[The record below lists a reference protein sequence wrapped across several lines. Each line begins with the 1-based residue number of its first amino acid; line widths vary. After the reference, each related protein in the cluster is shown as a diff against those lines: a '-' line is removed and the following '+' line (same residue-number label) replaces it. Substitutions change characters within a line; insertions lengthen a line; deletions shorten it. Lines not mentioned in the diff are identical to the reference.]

1 MADRIKSEAE
11 LIQTY
16 LAPLT
21 ADAPG
26 AFALLD
32 DAAMISPP
40 PGMDL
45 VVTTDPIIAGVHF
58 FASDRADDIAWKAL
72 AVNVSDL
79 AAKGAVPLAYTL
91 ALAFPEVPDRDWM
104 EKFAGGLAEAQVAF
118 GCTLIGGDTDR
129 TSGPL
134 SIGVTAI
141 GTVPAGRMVKRGGA
155 KDGDRIF
162 ITGTLGD
169 SALGLRLHQNASA
182 FGPSLTDGDKAFLVG
197 RYLRPSPRVALAGV
211 LVEFAHAALD
221 VSDGLAKDLP
231 RLAGDYGARVNV
243 SDLPLSPSA
252 RLALEHDPR
261 VADLIVGSGDDYE
274 ILAAVPAASAAAFAA
289 VALAAGVQVT
299 DIGVLG
305 GGSGVVIVGPDGAE
319 LALAGYD
326 HFGGRG

>member
-1 MADRIKSEAE
+1 MAGCIKSETE

-32 DAAMISPP
+32 DAAMIAPP

-72 AVNVSDL
+72 AVNISDL
-79 AAKGAVPLAYTL
+79 AAKGAAPLAYTL
-91 ALAFPEVPDRDWM
+91 ALAFPEAPDRDWM
-104 EKFAGGLAEAQVAF
+104 AKFAGGLAEAQVAF

-141 GTVPAGRMVKRGGA
+141 GAVPAGRMVKRGGA
-155 KDGDRIF
+155 ENGDRIF

-169 SALGLRLHQNASA
+169 SALGLRLHQDASA

-197 RYLRPSPRVALAGV
+197 RYLRPSPRVALADV

-231 RLAGDYGARVNV
+231 RLAGDYGAIVNA
-243 SDLPLSPSA
+243 SGLPLSPSA
-252 RLALEHDPR
+252 KLSLEHDAR
-261 VADLIVGSGDDYE
+261 VADLIVGGGDDYE
-274 ILAAVPAASAAAFAA
+274 ILAAVPAARAAAFAA
-289 VALAAGVQVT
+289 AALAVGVQVT
-299 DIGVLG
+299 EIGVLG
-305 GGSGVVIVGPDGAE
+305 GAKVEILGFDGGAMM
-319 LALAGYD
+319 LPGYD